1 MLRTVSVVASLV
13 LLSSACNAPIRSAR
27 VLTKEHRQPVEAAA
41 PLAASPPPMATA
53 DAASGSTEIEIHFI
67 NVGQGDS
74 TLVNCPNGD
83 TILVDCGS
91 NGNFKR
97 SNVRKYLRDAL
108 AEPRID
114 LLVIT
119 HPDSDHYNKVETVL
133 ESGSGQPEIEVGKVV
148 YVGSMAA
155 HGVAHFDDWLRD
167 LPTSKREKFSNS
179 EFNVFPT
186 KSIDICGDVLVSVLA
201 AGVPETDSS
210 LTSSNALSIVLLVRH
225 GDFDAILP
233 GDATRTTQQDI
244 LKRFK
249 DNMHELEGVEVLKV
263 SHHGSK
269 NTSLLPKDKT
279 TWFDAIEPEVAIFSA
294 SKSNGHGHPNEDIA
308 DAIDGYTI
316 EADRHSLRLWKKRGK
331 LSTKQTINKY
341 REEAMF
347 LTATNGNVVI
357 WSDGTWYDWAI
368 NN

>member
-1 MLRTVSVVASLV
+1 MAAT
-13 LLSSACNAPIRSAR
+13 
-27 VLTKEHRQPVEAAA
+27 EAASDSA
-41 PLAASPPPMATA
+41 
-53 DAASGSTEIEIHFI
+53 EIEIHFI

-91 NGNFKR
+91 KGNFKR
-97 SNVRKYLRDAL
+97 SKVRKYLRDAL
-108 AEPRID
+108 AEPSID

-119 HPDSDHYNKVETVL
+119 HPDSDHYNKVESVL
-133 ESGSGQPEIEVGKVV
+133 EADSGQPEIEVGKVI

-155 HGVAHFDDWLRD
+155 HGVADFNEWLSD
-167 LPTSKREKFSNS
+167 VPTSKREKFTKS

-201 AGVPETDSS
+201 AAVPETDGS
-210 LTSSNALSIVLLVRH
+210 LGSSNALSIVLLVRH
-225 GDFDAILP
+225 GDFDVILP
-233 GDATRTTQQDI
+233 GDATRTTQEDI
-244 LKRFK
+244 LERFEG
-249 DNMHELEGVEVLKV
+249 NMHVLEGVEVLKV
-263 SHHGSK
+263 SHHGSR

-308 DAIDGYTI
+308 DAIDEYTI
-316 EADRHSLRLWKKRGK
+316 GADRHSLRFWEKKGK
-331 LSTKQTINKY
+331 LSTTSTTNLY

-357 WSDGTWYDWAI
+357 WSDGTWYDWSI